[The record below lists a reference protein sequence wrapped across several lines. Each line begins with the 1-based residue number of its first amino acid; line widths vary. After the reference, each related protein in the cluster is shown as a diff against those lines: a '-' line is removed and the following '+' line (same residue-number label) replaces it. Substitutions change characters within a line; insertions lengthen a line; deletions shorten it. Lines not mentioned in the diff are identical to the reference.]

1 MSEGYIF
8 LLGYIFGSFL
18 TLATIQLWDWIDRR

>member
-8 LLGYIFGSFL
+8 LLGYIFGSLL

>member
-8 LLGYIFGSFL
+8 LLGYIFGSLL
-18 TLATIQLWDWIDRR
+18 TLGTIWLWDRLTQ

>member
-8 LLGYIFGSFL
+8 LFGYIFGSFL
-18 TLATIQLWDWIDRR
+18 TLGTICLWDWMDR